1 MMGMIEERYRLPLVP
16 MREDNRQKLRAILE
30 ELDLI

>member
-1 MMGMIEERYRLPLVP
+1 MRMIEERYRLPLVP
-16 MREDNRQKLRAILE
+16 MCEYNRQKLRAILE